1 MLTTH
6 FKIENYIAKN
16 CDLDSIH
23 KNVQSTT
30 FEQTNCSKFMCF
42 WQAIATFVAQP
53 GRRQYL
59 ESFLWNSYRLFVS

>member
-42 WQAIATFVAQP
+42 
-53 GRRQYL
+53 
-59 ESFLWNSYRLFVS
+59 